1 MGILGNIQPRTVRI
15 GVEIILGQDMESTIL
30 PMRRTVAQ
38 IDAVFF
44 HYPGQKD
51 RNRGLIK
58 PPVPAYKRFLLVI
71 RHQFPYPIRMC
82 TSAYRTE
89 MKYLVL
95 FKSDKRVVL
104 QKFIQIFQHLDIGI
118 EVEAAVLFKSA
129 QPRIIGNKGKFTLLL
144 SLTRKFGRMNI
155 EIIFVPQF
163 ELVVGKK
170 KFPTLHAFTVAFGH
184 FALSEPT
191 IMYNFRNH
199 SPAVLI

>member
-1 MGILGNIQPRTVRI
+1 MHITNNIVGSLRRIVVVNLTQAPIYLPVVMDEYLGLRNTTGRTYVPGHIRTAFGTYRAYYKRYHNILLPGRVVIMQAMGILGNIQPRTVRI

-71 RHQFPYPIRMC
+71 RHQFPYPIRMR

-95 FKSDKRVVL
+95 FKSL
-104 QKFIQIFQHLDIGI
+104 
-118 EVEAAVLFKSA
+118 EFK
-129 QPRIIGNKGKFTLLL
+129 L
-144 SLTRKFGRMNI
+144 
-155 EIIFVPQF
+155 
-163 ELVVGKK
+163 
-170 KFPTLHAFTVAFGH
+170 
-184 FALSEPT
+184 
-191 IMYNFRNH
+191 
-199 SPAVLI
+199 